1 MPPFIIR
8 TQQGL
13 TLQHASEARFRREMV
28 EHLRTHFPERT
39 TGLEA
44 RELDAHVER
53 ALQAARDYG
62 LASRRELCRFL
73 NLCGLHGWDFDRR
86 PRNAWMKAMLT
97 APDVTAPGARLDRLV
112 EHSLHRLELE
122 SHRTRLEGEFGLHEE
137 T

>member
-1 MPPFIIR
+1 MSPFIIR
-8 TQQGL
+8 MQQGL
-13 TLQHASEARFRREMV
+13 ALQRAREAQFRREMA

-39 TGLEA
+39 TGLDA
-44 RELDAHVER
+44 RELDVHVER
-53 ALQAARDYG
+53 ALQAARGYG

-97 APDVTAPGARLDRLV
+97 DPDVTGPGARLDRLV
-112 EHSLHRLELE
+112 EHCLHRLELE
-122 SHRTRLEGEFGLHEE
+122 SHRIRLDREFGLHEG